1 MFASHENS
9 IHTRARIHVHF
20 QTYRLILDVRTNN
33 KPCAI
38 RVVNVCVCVCEC
50 VYRTR
55 IIAVYLNSEAK
66 KVFVLNEHPR
76 ERYACVYYTYI
87 NEPGWL
93 NGNSKS
99 HDIIVGFFSS
109 SVSTF

>member
-38 RVVNVCVCVCEC
+38 RVVNVCVCV
-50 VYRTR
+50 
-55 IIAVYLNSEAK
+55 N
-66 KVFVLNEHPR
+66 VFI
-76 ERYACVYYTYI
+76 ER
-87 NEPGWL
+87 G
-93 NGNSKS
+93 S
-99 HDIIVGFFSS
+99 
-109 SVSTF
+109 